1 MGEGAGMGVESGVR
15 VSIGEFGKILD
26 TSTSSRFFKSTKE
39 STINLTMPALL
50 DALVSYLPAL
60 ITHRFT
66 TDFTPLTE
74 PSTEHFPA
82 AVFFADISGFTALAE
97 QLAEQ
102 SPAGAEELSALLK
115 DYFGQLIGLITAH
128 GGDVVKFAGDG
139 LLALW
144 PVGKDEGGRMKDEGG
159 KWQVEG
165 FSSSFIP
172 HPSSLAEATQRA
184 AQCGLAVQTALR
196 DYTTTQGVRLA
207 LRIGISAGEVYAIHL
222 GGAHKRWEF
231 MVAGQP
237 LAEMSLAEQ
246 QAQPGEVILSASA
259 WTLVQEACQ
268 GQPLP
273 SGDVRLEAIPLR
285 TLLPLQALRFPRLSE
300 DATDALRAYIP
311 GAILA
316 RLTAGQ
322 GGWLAEL
329 RHVTVLFINLP
340 DLNHTTPLAQAQ
352 KVMRALQD
360 SLYHYEGSINKLNV
374 DDKGVTLVAALGLP
388 PLAHEDDAVRG
399 VQAAMAMRNTLRDLG
414 WRSAIGVT
422 TGRTFCG
429 LVGSEDRRE
438 YTLVGDVVNLA
449 ARLMQAAPGD
459 LLCDAATYR
468 AAQARVAFDS
478 LPAIMVKGKAEP
490 VAVYHPSQ
498 LPDAERQEQAR
509 TTNRLRPMVG
519 RMEERATLSA
529 GLQAVKSETLFRV
542 QGASRLIIIE
552 GEAGIGK
559 SRLVAEAL
567 GQAEAEGVVTL
578 VGAGDA
584 IERSTPYHAWRP
596 VFSRLLDLELLS
608 DPEALRAQ
616 TLTQLQSIPE
626 SLHLAPLLNPI
637 LSLDF
642 PENELTEQM
651 IGQVRADNTRDL
663 LLRLLQIAASRSPT
677 LLILEDAH
685 WLDSASWALALAVS
699 HRVQPLM
706 FVLATR
712 PLPAPLPVE
721 YSQLLGLPFAQRLR
735 LEVLPPEETLAL
747 VCQRLGVSVLPEAV
761 INLIRERAEGHPFF
775 SEELAYALRD
785 AGLILIADGEC
796 RIAPKVDLRSLNFP
810 ETVQGVIISRIDRLT
825 PPQQLALKAAS
836 VIGRVFALRILQKV
850 HPIESDRPQ
859 LAAHL
864 MALENLD
871 ITPLE
876 TPAPDLAYTFKH
888 AITQEVAYNLM
899 LFAQRRELHQRVAEW
914 YEGAYAD
921 DLSSHYPL
929 LAHHWR
935 QTIEGVQNPEP
946 GLLTK
951 AIDSLEKAGEA
962 ALRDYANQEAIGFF
976 SEALRFDGE
985 QLSPSPPLRR
995 ARWERQMAEA
1005 HLRLGQLKESG
1016 DHFRRALEL
1025 LNLPVPQTTA
1035 RLITDLLSQ
1044 LLLQF
1049 MHRRSPAR
1057 FLGKARDRSD
1067 VLLEA
1072 AGAYLRL
1079 GEVYYFAN
1087 QIIPAMDTAF
1097 RALNLAESAG
1107 QASPE
1112 LARAYANTC
1121 FSASVLGLQG
1131 AAESYSRLAQQTAQR
1146 LNDLPALA
1154 HVLLV
1159 TSIHNSNVGK
1169 WDEVQAAVEQARAI
1183 NERLGERRWWAEDLL
1198 LLGFMAYYRGEFAR
1212 GVKLFAE
1219 VYSLA
1224 RQIGNSQQQP
1234 WGLFGQAQGL
1244 TRLGQLDEAVPLLEE
1259 ALADFSED
1267 ADRRVLINTYALL
1280 ALARLRRGELEL
1292 ARAAAQAAAERI
1304 AKVRTSD
1311 ATYSLDGYAD
1321 VAEVFLSLWEAGIKN
1336 GQPESE
1342 LRTLA
1347 ASSQQ
1352 ACKALRQFASTYPIA
1367 QPRAWLWQGL
1377 YDSLSGKPAQAQQAW
1392 RKSLAHAERLAMRYD
1407 EALAHYEIGR
1417 HLLGDDPTRT
1427 EHLSRA
1433 REIFSQLGAAYD
1445 LAQAQK

>member
-1 MGEGAGMGVESGVR
+1 
-15 VSIGEFGKILD
+15 
-26 TSTSSRFFKSTKE
+26 
-39 STINLTMPALL
+39 MPALL
-50 DALVSYLPAL
+50 DTFVSYLPAL
-60 ITHRFT
+60 IARRFT
-66 TDFTPLTE
+66 TDLTPLTD
-74 PSTEHFPA
+74 PSAEHFPA

-97 QLAEQ
+97 HLAER

-115 DYFGQLIGLITAH
+115 DYFGQLIGLITSH

-144 PVGKDEGGRMKDEGG
+144 PVDEEEARRKEQGA
-159 KWQVEG
+159 
-165 FSSSFIP
+165 SSSFLLA
-172 HPSSLAEATQRA
+172 SSLKRA

-196 DYTTTQGVRLA
+196 DYTTAQGTRLS

-222 GGAHKRWEF
+222 GGKHGRWEF

-246 QAQPGEVILSASA
+246 QAQPGEVIVSASA

-273 SGDVRLEAIPLR
+273 SGDVRLEAVLLR
-285 TLLPLQALRFPRLSE
+285 SLLPLRALKFPRLSE
-300 DATDALRAYIP
+300 DSTDALRAYIP

-322 GGWLAEL
+322 GAWLAEL
-329 RHVTVLFINLP
+329 RHITVLFINLP
-340 DLNHTTPLAQAQ
+340 DLNHTTPLDEAQ
-352 KVMRALQD
+352 KVVLGLQTAL
-360 SLYHYEGSINKLNV
+360 YRYEGSINKLNV

-399 VQAAMAMRNTLRDLG
+399 VQAAMAMRDKLRELG
-414 WRSAIGVT
+414 WRCAIGVT

-429 LVGSEDRRE
+429 SVGSEARRE
-438 YTLVGDVVNLA
+438 YTMVGDVVNLA
-449 ARLMQAAPGD
+449 ARLMQAASED
-459 LLCDAATYR
+459 ILCDAATAQ
-468 AAQARVAFDS
+468 AAQGRLAFEA
-478 LPAIMVKGKAEP
+478 LPAITVKGKAEP
-490 VAVYHPSQ
+490 VAVYRPSQ
-498 LPDAERQEQAR
+498 LSEVERREQVS

-519 RMEERATLSA
+519 RMEERAALSA
-529 GLQAVKSETLFRV
+529 GLQSVKH
-542 QGASRLIIIE
+542 GNSRLIVIE

-567 GQAEAEGVVTL
+567 QQAEAEGVATL

-584 IERSTPYHAWRP
+584 IEKATSYHAWRP
-596 VFSRLLDLELLS
+596 IFSRLLNLESFS

-616 TLTQLQSIPE
+616 ALAQLQSIPE
-626 SLHLAPLLNPI
+626 MLHLAPLLNPI
-637 LSLDF
+637 LLLDF
-642 PENELTEQM
+642 PENELTTQM
-651 IGQVRADNTRDL
+651 TGQVRADNTRDL
-663 LLRLLQIAASRSPT
+663 LLRLLQMATSRSPT

-685 WLDSASWALALAVS
+685 WLDSASWALAVAVS
-699 HRVQPLM
+699 HRIQPLLM
-706 FVLATR
+706 VVATR
-712 PLPAPLPVE
+712 PLPAPMPVE
-721 YSQLLGLPFAQRLR
+721 YTQLLGLPFAQRLR
-735 LEVLPPEETLAL
+735 LEVLLPEETLAL
-747 VCQRLGVSVLPEAV
+747 VSQRLGVLVLPEPV
-761 INLIRERAEGHPFF
+761 IALIRERAEGHPFF

-836 VIGRVFALRILQKV
+836 VIGRVFAFRVLQQV

-859 LAAHL
+859 LAEHL
-864 MALENLD
+864 MALQNLD

-929 LAHHWR
+929 LAYHWR
-935 QTIEGVQNPEP
+935 QTIEGVQNPEL

-951 AIDSLEKAGEA
+951 AVDALEKAGEA

-976 SEALRFDGE
+976 SEALRLESE

-1005 HLRLGQLKESG
+1005 HLRLGQLTESG
-1016 DHFRRALEL
+1016 NHFRRALEL
-1025 LNLPVPQTTA
+1025 LDLPVPQTTA
-1035 RLITDLLSQ
+1035 KQIIDLLGQ
-1044 LLLQF
+1044 LFRQF

-1057 FLGKARDRSD
+1057 FLGHDRDRSE
-1067 VLLEA
+1067 VILEA

-1087 QIIPAMDTAF
+1087 EIVPAMDTAF

-1131 AAESYSRLAQQTAQR
+1131 PAEAYSRLAQQTAQR
-1146 LNDLPALA
+1146 LSDLPALA

-1159 TSIHNSNVGK
+1159 TSIHNSNAGK
-1169 WDEVQAAVEQARAI
+1169 WDEVQVAVEQARAI
-1183 NERLGERRWWAEDLL
+1183 NERLGERRWWGEDLV

-1212 GVKLFAE
+1212 GIKLFADA
-1219 VYSLA
+1219 YTLA
-1224 RQIGNSQQQP
+1224 CQIGNLQQQP

-1244 TRLGQLDEAVPLLEE
+1244 IRLGRSSDAVPLLEE
-1259 ALADFSED
+1259 ALTSPSADV
-1267 ADRRVLINTYALL
+1267 DRRVKVNTYALL

-1292 ARAAAQAAAERI
+1292 ARVAAQAAAERI
-1304 AKVRTSD
+1304 AKIRTSD
-1311 ATYSLDGYAD
+1311 ATYSLDAYAD
-1321 VAEVFLSLWEAGIKN
+1321 VAEVFLALWESGVKS

-1347 ASSQQ
+1347 ASAQQ

-1377 YDSLSGKPAQAQQAW
+1377 YEWLSGKPVQAQQAW
-1392 RKSLAHAERLAMRYD
+1392 RKSLEHAERLAMRYD
-1407 EALAHYEIGR
+1407 EALTHFEIGR
-1417 HLLGDDPTRT
+1417 HLPMDDSTRT
-1427 EHLSRA
+1427 KHLTRA
-1433 REIFSQLGAAYD
+1433 QEIFSQLGAGYD
-1445 LAQAQK
+1445 LAQAQNS